1 MMMSGRVCVRVH
13 VSSLRKVNIRMC
25 ICTGGA
31 WYDASVH
38 CETYI
43 KRFFFF
49 LLTYISNDSSMFL
62 LLLFFI
68 IASHGR

>member
-1 MMMSGRVCVRVH
+1 MMSGRVCVRVH

-43 KRFFFF
+43 KRYFF

-62 LLLFFI
+62 LFVFFI